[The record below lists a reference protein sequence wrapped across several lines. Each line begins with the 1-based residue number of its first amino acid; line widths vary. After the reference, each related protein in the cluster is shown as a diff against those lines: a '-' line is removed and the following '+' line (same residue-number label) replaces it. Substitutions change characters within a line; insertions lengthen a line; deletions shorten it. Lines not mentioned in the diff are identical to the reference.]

1 MGSSWTQSS
10 CYNSNT
16 RKKNCQEYSVDK
28 NSRET
33 ATEFRNFEAA
43 KMRMIAV
50 SMYATRLKIIYCSNH
65 ISLEKMACLM
75 QCLECLH
82 RNKEA
87 RVNCSLGNVQPSC
100 LRIYQSCCLGIYQ
113 LCCLGIY
120 QSYCL
125 GIYQFCCL
133 GIYEPS
139 CLAGNDQPCSLN
151 EECSAWLPSE
161 GYVQHGYPGR
171 GCSSITTQKE
181 DVSVWLPRRGEISFA
196 TLFRMILCDF
206 RGRGLSSL
214 APRKRLSSFVKT
226 IKMWSS
232 SEEEEHKLSFVAP
245 VLQLDELPRDGVCV
259 PRTCL
264 IFPSL

>member
-16 RKKNCQEYSVDK
+16 RKKNCQDYSVDK

-113 LCCLGIY
+113 LCCLWIY
-120 QSYCL
+120 QL
-125 GIYQFCCL
+125 CCL
-133 GIYEPS
+133 KIYEPS
-139 CLAGNDQPCSLN
+139 CLGNDQPCSLN
-151 EECSAWLPSE
+151 EGCSAWLPSE
-161 GYVQHGYPGR
+161 GYFQHGCPSR
-171 GCSSITTQKE
+171 GCSSMTTRIRRMFRFGYPE
-181 DVSVWLPRRGEISFA
+181 D
-196 TLFRMILCDF
+196 
-206 RGRGLSSL
+206 
-214 APRKRLSSFVKT
+214 
-226 IKMWSS
+226 
-232 SEEEEHKLSFVAP
+232 
-245 VLQLDELPRDGVCV
+245 
-259 PRTCL
+259 
-264 IFPSL
+264 